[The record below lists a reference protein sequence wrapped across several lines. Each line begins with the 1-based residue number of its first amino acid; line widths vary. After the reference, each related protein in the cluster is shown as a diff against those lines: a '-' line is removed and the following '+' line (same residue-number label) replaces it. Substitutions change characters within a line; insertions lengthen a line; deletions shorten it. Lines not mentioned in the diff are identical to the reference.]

1 MKVKRAGGAGRA
13 RPLGNPSPDAEAMEK
28 KTIVME
34 ADEVEDGSI
43 FVCFMCEKE
52 FNKVSLLNDH
62 MQQHQ
67 NLPEMHKD
75 LPSRRR
81 GRGKPGAR
89 VARGR
94 GRGRGQGVPGL
105 MQIKQEPVDTT
116 IYIKSEP
123 SDMYCP
129 SPVKKAE
136 RIRQYFQS
144 RERGRAQPKR
154 TIGGIL
160 EDEEIDDPDLH
171 LLGDEL
177 MMVPPPGK
185 KSSFGPCIMTP
196 EPEGFICPKAT
207 TSTSS
212 SSSSSAGR
220 PKKNVRIRKK
230 LIVQEV
236 VYEEVQDDD
245 DSGTNGSCEVNESER
260 RNSLEDG
267 EGMEDGA
274 LGETIEV
281 MEFPPIKKDPSSHK
295 KPGRRSQPRCS
306 EEEGGIPCQECG
318 KEFRSVTTLRV
329 HVKTHLENKDIPCP
343 YCDETF
349 PQRHV
354 LHQHL
359 VNAHEQSINLTCPV
373 CQKVFTRTDSLK
385 SHMVRM
391 HEEDGGLMCYICGK
405 NFPSQG
411 QLEMHV
417 RVHTGERP
425 FKCEICSKGFV
436 QKVHLRTHLRTMHN
450 IQEIQNTPCR
460 ICNAMLD
467 GRAGLREHYNTIH
480 GLTNSQYKSRVAK
493 LRKEG
498 KIPELPPPVVKE
510 VDPSLNYHK
519 VNVSEV
525 VSQPTTHTTVTR
537 SKTFTRRKSG
547 TFLRKVRKSM
557 ASTARV
563 INSGTSTAFET
574 MTVKVEPGDV
584 PKRRD
589 QEELNIVESAF
600 KVAEQMDQLEGNVP
614 GSTTILVAGED
625 SATTGVYYAIP
636 VMMDENTNTSTVDS
650 SPQTFLTNTT
660 STTSSHQD
668 TASTNT
674 STITTNG
681 TAISSPSEGPSSL
694 QEVNLEDEDLDD
706 EYAQFAA
713 EHSHLGNDGFDSD
726 SLGGKGSIVKAE
738 PLPLFTDP
746 SDPSQTET
754 VEMFTM

>member
-1 MKVKRAGGAGRA
+1 M
-13 RPLGNPSPDAEAMEK
+13 D
-28 KTIVME
+28 KTKTEIIME
-34 ADEVEDGSI
+34 ADEMEDGSI

-52 FNKVSLLNDH
+52 FNKVSLLNEH

-67 NLPEMHKD
+67 NMPEMHKE
-75 LPSRRR
+75 LPSRRK
-81 GRGKPGAR
+81 GRGKPGGR
-89 VARGR
+89 TSSARGR
-94 GRGRGQGVPGL
+94 GNVHGQPAAPLV
-105 MQIKQEPVDTT
+105 QVKEEPIDRT

-123 SDMYCP
+123 ADMFCP

-144 RERGRAQPKR
+144 RGRVRPQTKR
-154 TIGGIL
+154 PVMSDDGDGL
-160 EDEEIDDPDLH
+160 DDPDLQ
-171 LLGDEL
+171 LMGDDL
-177 MMVPPPGK
+177 MMVPPPTK

-196 EPEGFICPKAT
+196 EPEGFICPSAT
-207 TSTSS
+207 TSS
-212 SSSSSAGR
+212 SSSATSSSVGR
-220 PKKNVRIRKK
+220 PRKNVKIRKK

-236 VYEEVQDDD
+236 VYEEVQEDE
-245 DSGTNGSCEVNESER
+245 DSGTNGSCEVNSGRRKESFKD
-260 RNSLEDG
+260 EDD
-267 EGMEDGA
+267 MDDEDDM
-274 LGETIEV
+274 LGETIELTEEEEEEEGEDV
-281 MEFPPIKKDPSSHK
+281 MEFPPIKKDSSSQR
-295 KPGRRSQPRCS
+295 KPGRRSQPRVFS
-306 EEEGGIPCQECG
+306 EERGIPCQECG

-329 HVKTHLENKDIPCP
+329 HMKAHLEVREIPCP

-391 HEEDGGLMCYICGK
+391 HEEDGGLTCYICGK

-425 FKCEICSKGFV
+425 FKCEFCSKGFV

-467 GRAGLREHYNTIH
+467 GRAGLREHYNMVH

-525 VSQPTTHTTVTR
+525 VSPPTTRTTVTPGK
-537 SKTFTRRKSG
+537 SFTRRG
-547 TFLRKVRKSM
+547 AARLRQVRKSIS
-557 ASTARV
+557 ATARV
-563 INSGTSTAFET
+563 VNSETSAPFEA
-574 MTVKVEPGDV
+574 MTVKVEPDDV

-636 VMMDENTNTSTVDS
+636 VVMDDNTNSSTANSSNQDS
-650 SPQTFLTNTT
+650 ANNDITN
-660 STTSSHQD
+660 
-668 TASTNT
+668 
-674 STITTNG
+674 TITTNG

-694 QEVNLEDEDLDD
+694 QEVNLGDEDLDD

-713 EHSHLGNDGFDSD
+713 EHSHLGSDGFNSD

-738 PLPLFTDP
+738 PLSLFTDP

>member
-1 MKVKRAGGAGRA
+1 MCV
-13 RPLGNPSPDAEAMEK
+13 
-28 KTIVME
+28 
-34 ADEVEDGSI
+34 
-43 FVCFMCEKE
+43 FMCEKE
-52 FNKVSLLNDH
+52 FNKVSLLNHH
-62 MQQHQ
+62 MQLHQ
-67 NLPEMHKD
+67 NMPEMHKE

-81 GRGKPGAR
+81 GRGRPGAR
-89 VARGR
+89 NPKGRGIGR
-94 GRGRGQGVPGL
+94 GREAPAPALVQV
-105 MQIKQEPVDTT
+105 KEEPQDPT

-123 SDMYCP
+123 ADMYSL

-136 RIRQYFQS
+136 RIRQYFQA
-144 RERGRAQPKR
+144 RGRGRGQPKR
-154 TIGGIL
+154 SAL
-160 EDEEIDDPDLH
+160 LMDEEDPDSDLQ
-171 LLGDEL
+171 LMGDDL
-177 MMVPPPGK
+177 MMVPPPAK

-196 EPEGFICPKAT
+196 EPEGFICPSAT
-207 TSTSS
+207 TSS
-212 SSSSSAGR
+212 SSSSSSSVGR
-220 PKKNVRIRKK
+220 PRKNVKIRKK

-236 VYEEVQDDD
+236 VYEEVQDDE
-245 DSGTNGSCEVNESER
+245 DSGTNGSCEVNSGRRRESLRDE
-260 RNSLEDG
+260 
-267 EGMEDGA
+267 EGLDDDA
-274 LGETIEV
+274 FGETIELSEEEDV
-281 MEFPPIKKDPSSHK
+281 MEFPPIKRDSSNQK
-295 KPGRRSQPRCS
+295 KPGRRSQPRFA
-306 EEEGGIPCQECG
+306 EEEGGGIPCQECG

-329 HVKTHLENKDIPCP
+329 HMKAHLEVREIPCP

-391 HEEDGGLMCYICGK
+391 HEEDGGLTCYICGK

-425 FKCEICSKGFV
+425 FKCEFCSKGFV

-467 GRAGLREHYNTIH
+467 GRAGLREHYNMVH

-525 VSQPTTHTTVTR
+525 VSQSTTRTTVTPGK
-537 SKTFTRRKSG
+537 SYSRRG
-547 TFLRKVRKSM
+547 AARLRQQRKSM
-557 ASTARV
+557 SATARV
-563 INSGTSTAFET
+563 VNSGTSTAFET
-574 MTVKVEPGDV
+574 MTVKVEPDDI

-636 VMMDENTNTSTVDS
+636 VVMDDNNDS
-650 SPQTFLTNTT
+650 STAN
-660 STTSSHQD
+660 SSNQD
-668 TASTNT
+668 TANSDIT

-694 QEVNLEDEDLDD
+694 QEVNLGDEDLDD

-713 EHSHLGNDGFDSD
+713 EHSHLGNDGFNSD

-738 PLPLFTDP
+738 PLSLFTDP
-746 SDPSQTET
+746 SDPSQTES